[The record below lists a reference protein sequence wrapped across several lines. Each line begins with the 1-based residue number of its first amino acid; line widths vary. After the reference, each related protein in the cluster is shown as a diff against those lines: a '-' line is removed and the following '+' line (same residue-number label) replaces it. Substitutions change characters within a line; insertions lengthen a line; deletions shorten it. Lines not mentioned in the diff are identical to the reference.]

1 MMHRKVILFLAGIFL
16 TNIHTCLSSKVADE
30 LGDAGVKPNRYTYM
44 APNSDKF
51 FVNVFSAMEKSVYN
65 FSLGVSKG
73 SAVLAPVAAGAAIF
87 FPQKNIFLTA
97 SLALNATRLLPNFI
111 YNSRECFV
119 NQTDENLAANALV
132 ASGTLRL
139 LQTGY
144 MTRLMDEFFL
154 VPHHERLMLYPK
166 TDFVSAPRVSFFN
179 LTKFSLR
186 VSNVVATSLSLA
198 FMTVVQVIPSL
209 ENAKN

>member
-1 MMHRKVILFLAGIFL
+1 MHRKVILFLAGIFL
-16 TNIHTCLSSKVADE
+16 TNIHTCLSSKVPDD
-30 LGDAGVKPNRYTYM
+30 LGDAGVKPNRYVYM

-51 FVNVFSAMEKSVYN
+51 FVNVFSAMEKGVYQL
-65 FSLGVSKG
+65 SLGVSKG
-73 SAVLAPVAAGAAIF
+73 SAFLAPIAAGSALLI
-87 FPQKNIFLTA
+87 PHKTILLNA
-97 SLALNATRLLPNFI
+97 SVALNTSRFLPNFI

-119 NQTDENLAANALV
+119 NQTDEKVATNALV

-139 LQTGY
+139 IQTGY
-144 MTRLMDEFFL
+144 MTRLFGEFFL
-154 VPHHERLMLYPK
+154 VPDHYRLMLYPK